1 MASQLTHPPD
11 EHSNRIAP
19 PPPARPGMVRAALAF
34 LRNTWRQLTNM
45 RTALILLFL
54 LALASLPGA
63 LLPQWTLSRSKTAQ
77 YILDH
82 RTLGRW
88 LDRLGFFNVF
98 SSPWYAAIYL
108 LLFTSLVGCLL
119 PRTIDVARQLRT
131 QPVATPRNLARLPLH
146 FAAIVGGDP
155 AGVAAAVAAALRRR
169 HWRVAQRTEAGDVLT
184 ISAERG
190 YLRELGNLLFHL
202 SLLGLLVAVAVG
214 KLVGF
219 EGSILVDTG
228 SGFCSVG
235 PVSYDDFRPGILVD
249 GTSMAPFCVQV
260 DSFRSAYTPQGR
272 AAQFA
277 ADIRYQSGPDAGSD
291 RWSQRELQVNDPLRI
306 NGQRLYLL
314 GHGFTP
320 HFRITYPSGAVR
332 DYSQPFQPT
341 DSSLISQGVLKITD
355 PPDWAGTQLL
365 THQLAIV
372 GLFAPTQ
379 RVTGGIMTSSFPA
392 ARDPGVAVQVY
403 RGDLGLDGGR
413 PQSVFSIDQGQV
425 ANGLLVRQ
433 KTANLS
439 RGQSVTLDD
448 GTTLTFTGYNEWVNL
463 QTSYDPAQLGALISA
478 VMLLCGL
485 TLSLSIRRR
494 RVWYRMQPENTSTG
508 GDRTTVEVGGLA
520 RTDAAGYGQEFVA
533 LAQLPGAGAL
543 IDPARQT

>member
-1 MASQLTHPPD
+1 MAGSAVTDLSDPHPDPATLP
-11 EHSNRIAP
+11 AP
-19 PPPARPGMVRAALAF
+19 GPGMVRAAAAF
-34 LRNTWRQLTNM
+34 LRNLWRRLTNM

-54 LALASLPGA
+54 LAVASLPGA

-77 YILDH
+77 FMLDH
-82 RTLGRW
+82 RTAGRW
-88 LDRLGFFNVF
+88 LDQLGFFNVF

-119 PRTIDVARQLRT
+119 PRTIDVARQLRM

-146 FAAIVGGDP
+146 ADAAAVGGDP
-155 AGVAAAVAAALRRR
+155 AAVAAAVTTALRRR
-169 HWRVAQRTEAGDVLT
+169 HWRVAQRTETDGAVT

-202 SLLGLLVAVAVG
+202 SLVGLLVAVAVG

-219 EGSILVDTG
+219 EGSVLVDTG

-249 GTSMAPFCVQV
+249 GTGMAPFCVDV
-260 DSFRSAYTPQGR
+260 RTFRSAYTPQGR

-277 ADIRYQSGPDAGSD
+277 ADIGYQSGSDLGTD
-291 RWSQRELQVNDPLRI
+291 RWSRRELQVNDPLRI
-306 NGQRLYLL
+306 NGERLYLL

-341 DSSLISQGVLKITD
+341 DSSLVSQGVVKVTD
-355 PPDWAGTQLL
+355 PPDWTGTQLL
-365 THQLAIV
+365 THQLAVV

-379 RVTGGIMTSSFPA
+379 RVTGGIMTSAFPA
-392 ARDPGVAVQVY
+392 ARNPGVAIQVY
-403 RGDLGLDGGR
+403 RGDLGLDSGR
-413 PQSVFSIDQGQV
+413 PQSVFSIDSRQV

-439 RGQSVTLDD
+439 QGQSVRLDD
-448 GTTLTFTGYNEWVNL
+448 GTTITFTGYNEWVNL

-478 VMLLCGL
+478 VVLLCGL
-485 TLSLSIRRR
+485 TLSLSVRRR
-494 RVWYRMQPENTSTG
+494 RVWYRMRPHSTTG
-508 GDRTTVEVGGLA
+508 GQTLVEVAGLA
-520 RTDAAGYGQEFVA
+520 RTDAAGYGHEFAA
-533 LAQLPGAGAL
+533 LSQLPFAGVPA
-543 IDPARQT
+543 DPGSRR